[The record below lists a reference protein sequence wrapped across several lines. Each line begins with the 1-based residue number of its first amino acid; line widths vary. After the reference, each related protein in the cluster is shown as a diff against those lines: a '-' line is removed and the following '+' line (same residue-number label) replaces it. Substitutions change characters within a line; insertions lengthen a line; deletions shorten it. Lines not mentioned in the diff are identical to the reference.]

1 MNIKVK
7 FTLILTVVFSYSI
20 AKGQFNTLSRTISQK
35 ETNTV
40 FHSDK
45 ENIKSDFKSKK
56 NKNTSFK
63 KLFNITTKGD
73 LKKEIDSLKSVL
85 NESKNPK
92 NKEVKFNFKKVED
105 SLIQLLKSKI
115 EFQSKILSS
124 KNIKTFEYLEDKPT
138 NAISKIFMP
147 LKSGISVTSPFG
159 NRKHP
164 IFGVQKLHNGADL
177 KANYEKV
184 YAVLDGKVV
193 DAGYDSK
200 GGGNYIK
207 IKHSN
212 SFITS
217 YLHLSEIYYKVGE
230 WVNAGFVIA
239 KSGNSGNSTG
249 PHLHFSVSENGNYI
263 NPIRFLNDLIKANN
277 LIAIH
282 YAN

>member
-1 MNIKVK
+1 MIKFVLFLTIV
-7 FTLILTVVFSYSI
+7 FTCSI
-20 AKGQFNTLSRTISQK
+20 AKGQFNTLTRTISQK
-35 ETNTV
+35 EINAVSQSEIENT
-40 FHSDK
+40 
-45 ENIKSDFKSKK
+45 KSDFKSEK
-56 NKNTSFK
+56 NKNISFK

-85 NESKNPK
+85 IEGKNSKNK
-92 NKEVKFNFKKVED
+92 DVKFNFKKVED
-105 SLIQLLKSKI
+105 SLIQVLKSKV
-115 EFQSKILSS
+115 EFESKSTSS
-124 KNIKTFEYLEDKPT
+124 KNIKTFEFLDD
-138 NAISKIFMP
+138 NSSIAISKISMP
-147 LKSGISVTSPFG
+147 LKNGISVTSPFG
-159 NRKHP
+159 NRTHP
-164 IFGVQKLHNGADL
+164 IFGGQKLHNGADL

-212 SFITS
+212 YFVTS

-230 WVNAGFVIA
+230 WVNAGFIIA

-277 LIAIH
+277 LIATH
-282 YAN
+282 YGN